1 MDDQKKQ
8 DEKGI
13 AIGGVLGVI
22 IGAVMFDGFG
32 AIAGF
37 ALLGAFLGPALLGS
51 LKG

>member
-1 MDDQKKQ
+1 MSEQNKL
-8 DEKGI
+8 DEQGI
-13 AIGGVLGVI
+13 AIGGVIGVI
-22 IGAVMFDGFG
+22 IGAVLFDGFG